1 MLVVTDPGLRRL
13 GLVDT
18 VLEGAEREG
27 LGVTVYDQVLYH
39 GVMGRRFPDGGLLR
53 YIK

>member
-1 MLVVTDPGLRRL
+1 MITIIWSGLCRNLGCKSVLVVTDPGLRRL

-27 LGVTVYDQVLYH
+27 LGVTVYDQVS
-39 GVMGRRFPDGGLLR
+39 
-53 YIK
+53 